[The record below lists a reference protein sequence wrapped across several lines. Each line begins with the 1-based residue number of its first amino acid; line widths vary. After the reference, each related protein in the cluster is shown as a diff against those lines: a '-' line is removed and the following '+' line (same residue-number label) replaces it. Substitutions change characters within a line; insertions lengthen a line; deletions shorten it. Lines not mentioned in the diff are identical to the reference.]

1 MKSLGKATS
10 IYIINLPSRP
20 DRRTESIALMQTLN
34 LEAFIVPAYSVQS
47 VEIVSQNRYRN
58 KLLLKLTELA
68 CWASHMRVWMTIANN
83 TLLHNNTWS
92 FIFEDD
98 IDLEIDTPRI
108 LKSFSHSIWNE
119 ADLIYL
125 GHCGDIPG
133 TLIDQSWK
141 HIHRVHQALRP
152 SCTHAYAIR
161 SDAAR
166 KLIYLLSKPSRA
178 IDDSIVKLVDNHQL
192 VAYSIHPP
200 LAMQLPSS
208 NTNPSDVNH
217 RNEQSFIYRIQFLF
231 KKFSHWLKRVPSYEK
246 LNKSAL
252 QKANLTKAISWR
264 KMYEQGVWKNYN

>member
-152 SCTHAYAIR
+152 SYSNKENTPAELHFTP
-161 SDAAR
+161 D
-166 KLIYLLSKPSRA
+166 KKYLLVSNRGDEN
-178 IDDSIVKLVDNHQL
+178 IVIYNLNENHDEILSIKEHLNIQGSGPRYFTFDPTGKFLL
-192 VAYSIHPP
+192 VAN
-200 LAMQLPSS
+200 QDS
-208 NTNPSDVNH
+208 N
-217 RNEQSFIYRIQFLF
+217 
-231 KKFSHWLKRVPSYEK
+231 
-246 LNKSAL
+246 
-252 QKANLTKAISWR
+252 NLTCFSYSKDKHTFEFISQLANI
-264 KMYEQGVWKNYN
+264 ESPQHLLFIS